1 MAKSKTRADLTA
13 ITKQLIERGNDA
25 YTHDE
30 FALVAAGLKEI
41 AQDER
46 RATQNER
53 FLAAVLYTRWANH
66 TALIIS
72 SGRVSVD
79 GHTPFPDVTASRHDA
94 RLNITHRGSPDESR

>member
-30 FALVAAGLKEI
+30 FALVAAALKGI

-53 FLAAVLYTRWANH
+53 FLAAVLYTKWANH
-66 TALIIS
+66 PSAPAPKHII
-72 SGRVSVD
+72 VQD
-79 GHTPFPDVTASRHDA
+79 HPKLPDVLEVRA
-94 RLNITHRGSPDESR
+94 E